1 VIPWKK
7 PLERPFLFAGGM
19 IFISAMASE
28 IVTPGPAT
36 PESRGGEAAPAPVA
50 TPVEAAPAV
59 LPPVPPAAIYEKW
72 AWILTALGLFF
83 ILHLHVLS
91 SLMAGLFVH
100 SLIHGLAEQ
109 IRGKRLTHEKAKL
122 VALLIV
128 VAIIAAVG
136 AAAVVVLVLFLRP
149 DHISELFRK
158 LAESLD
164 AARHW
169 VKELNA
175 IIPEVDADGV
185 RARLAAW
192 LHEHSEEVKKYG
204 SEFGHLL
211 LHAVIG
217 IVVGA
222 LLAFE
227 TRLPRGPLASALH
240 ERARRLSNGFK
251 AVVFAQIKISALN
264 TVLTAAYLF
273 IILPTFGVHLGLR
286 KTLVVA
292 TFICGLMPVVGNLV
306 SNTVIVI
313 ISMGHSPEVAAG
325 SLMFLI
331 VIHKLEY
338 FVNAKIMGTEI
349 HAAAWEMLI
358 VIFSFEA
365 AFGVPGVIA
374 APIFYAYAKRELEDR
389 QLI

>member
-1 VIPWKK
+1 M
-7 PLERPFLFAGGM
+7 ATSD
-19 IFISAMASE
+19 ISK
-28 IVTPGPAT
+28 
-36 PESRGGEAAPAPVA
+36 PESVTSAPPDSATAHASAASAIAPVEPPPSA
-50 TPVEAAPAV
+50 TF
-59 LPPVPPAAIYEKW
+59 YEKS
-72 AWILTALGLFF
+72 AWILVAIGLFL

-109 IRGKRLTHEKAKL
+109 IHGKRLTHERAKV

-128 VAIIAAVG
+128 GSLIIALATT
-136 AAAVVVLVLFLRP
+136 VVVILLLFLKP

-169 VKELNA
+169 VKDLNA
-175 IIPEVDADGV
+175 VIPELDADGV
-185 RARLAAW
+185 RAWLAAW
-192 LHEHSEEVKKYG
+192 LHEHSEEVKKYT

-227 TRLPRGPLASALH
+227 THPPRGPLSAAIF
-240 ERARRLSNGFK
+240 ERARRLSAAFE

-264 TVLTAAYLF
+264 TGLTAAYLF
-273 IILPTFGVHLGLR
+273 VVLPACGVHLGLR
-286 KTLVVA
+286 KTLVAA

-306 SNTVIVI
+306 SNSVIVI
-313 ISMGHSPEVAAG
+313 LSMGIRPEVALG
-325 SLMFLI
+325 SLLFL
-331 VIHKLEY
+331 VLIHKLEY
-338 FVNAKIMGTEI
+338 FVNAKIMGTQI
-349 HAAAWEMLI
+349 HAAAWEMLV
-358 VIFSFEA
+358 VIFAFEA

-374 APIFYAYAKRELEDR
+374 APIFYAYVKKELEDR
-389 QLI
+389 KLI